1 MKRTLTIRI
10 ADELR
15 ARLERSAEDTGV
27 SPTTLIQRLVD
38 EGLRMETH
46 RAVAFR
52 PASAGGR
59 LAGLV
64 GGPDVAEV
72 IQVVQGLAATGD
84 AAVAEAARWLRLSP
98 NLVRAAVGYYAEFGE
113 EVDREIAH
121 RRRAAEDAQA
131 RWEREQSLLA

>member
-1 MKRTLTIRI
+1 MKRTLTFRI

-38 EGLRMETH
+38 EGLRMQAH
-46 RAVAFR
+46 PAGVFR
-52 PASAGGR
+52 PTPAGGR
-59 LAGLV
+59 VAGLV

-72 IQVVQGLAATGD
+72 VQVLRGLAATGD
-84 AAVAEAARWLRLSP
+84 AAVAEAARWLRLSTR
-98 NLVRAAVGYYAEFGE
+98 LVRAAVSYYADFGE
-113 EVDREIAH
+113 EVDREISH
-121 RRRAAEDAQA
+121 RGRVADEAQA